1 MPFMEFL
8 TDRAEERYDEFIAAA
23 PNVMIGLDFDGT
35 LAPIVADP
43 EKATIHPQ
51 APGVLLELAKSFQ
64 VISVITGRPVDQV
77 LRLGGLE
84 AIGQQITA
92 IGGELRVFGHYGA
105 QQWSSTDKEIRSSA
119 PPAGLAGFI
128 AELPRLLAEARTPD
142 AWVEDKGLAVAVH
155 TRRCADPEES
165 YARLLPVLAN
175 AASAHGLDVEPGR
188 RVVEIRLAEMDKG
201 LVVHALA
208 EQDGVHGFC
217 FIGDDLGD
225 LAAFEAV
232 RALREQGLA
241 TLLVTSESGEESA
254 LMALADVAVPGP
266 SGVVEFLAKVSV
278 EALRADF

>member
-1 MPFMEFL
+1 MPVMEFL
-8 TDRAEERYDEFIAAA
+8 TERAEERYEEFIAAA

-43 EKATIHPQ
+43 EAATIHPQ
-51 APGVLLELAKSFQ
+51 APVVLVELARVFPS
-64 VISVITGRPVDQV
+64 IAVITGRPVDQV

-84 AIGQQITA
+84 AIGQQIVEL
-92 IGGELRVFGHYGA
+92 GGLLQVFGHYGS
-105 QQWSSTDKEIRSSA
+105 QQWTSTGKEIRSSA
-119 PPAGLAGFI
+119 PPVGLAGFM

-165 YARLLPVLAN
+165 YARLLPILAN
-175 AASAHGLDVEPGR
+175 AALAHGLDVEPGR
-188 RVVEIRLAEMDKG
+188 KVVEIRLAEMDKG

-208 EQDGVHGFC
+208 EQDNVNGFC

-232 RALREQGLA
+232 RALEERGSA
-241 TLLVTSESGEESA
+241 TLLVTSVSGEESA

-266 SGVVEFLAKVSV
+266 AGVVEFLAKLSS
-278 EALRADF
+278 EALKAAS